1 MYPRK
6 RVRMPDRKV
15 VVITGA
21 GSGIGREV
29 ALQCARK
36 GYAVIGVSKNQ
47 PTVEEVAAEIAHDG
61 GACIPMTLDIT
72 APDAPA
78 RIAAAAQTRFGRLDV
93 LVNNAG
99 FATAGAL
106 LDQSDADIDAQ
117 WQVHLAGPL
126 RITRAVLPML
136 RASGGQVM
144 LVGSGLSRVPSPY
157 YGAYCAAKAAV
168 RTAAVQLHRE
178 LLGSGIAVT
187 YVDPGSVRTNFSRV
201 AGIAS
206 YGPSWLPVP
215 PEYVARKMVRA
226 METRPATLNAVPLHT
241 FGAMLGEWFP
251 RFADKSLAQREAP
264 PVPRPTPGPEPQ
276 APPESPEQPAAPA
289 LSDFER
295 ALEPVAR
302 RMERVKLAPA
312 FLAELLRPGNEVHLT
327 DAAMRWAGMPN
338 KNERAAL
345 NEALEALAA
354 GGFLEPAGEETWRV
368 VRSAQ

>member
-1 MYPRK
+1 
-6 RVRMPDRKV
+6 MPDRKV
-15 VVITGA
+15 VVVTGA

-29 ALQCARK
+29 SLLAARK
-36 GYAVIGVSKNQ
+36 GYAVIAVSKNG
-47 PTVEEVAAEIAHDG
+47 PHGDELAAEIVNDG
-61 GACIPMTLDIT
+61 GTCISVPLDIT
-72 APDAPA
+72 LPDAPA

-117 WQVHLAGPL
+117 WQVHLAAPL
-126 RITRAVLPML
+126 RLTRAVLAML

-144 LVGSGLSRVPSPY
+144 FMGSGLARVPSPY

-168 RTAAVQLHRE
+168 RTASVQLRRE
-178 LLGSGIAVT
+178 LRGTGIAVT
-187 YVDPGSVRTNFSRV
+187 FIDPGSVRTNFSRA

-206 YGPSWLPVP
+206 YGPSWLPVHP
-215 PEYVARKMVRA
+215 DHVARKIVRA
-226 METRPATLNAVPLHT
+226 IETRPATLNAVPLHT

-251 RFADKSLAQREAP
+251 RFADASLANVEAP
-264 PVPRPTPGPEPQ
+264 AAAPSPPAGPEPRI
-276 APPESPEQPAAPA
+276 PEIAAEEPDDA
-289 LSDFER
+289 SDFER

-302 RMERVKLAPA
+302 RLERVKLPPA
-312 FLAELLRPGNEVHLT
+312 FLAELLRPGSEVHLT

-338 KNERAAL
+338 KNERAAMS
-345 NEALEALAA
+345 EALEALAA
-354 GGFLEPAGEETWRV
+354 GGFLEPSGEETWRV